1 MSLPKHYTNAA
12 TPSLSSSPRQFVR
25 DPSRS
30 PASRP
35 QTIDRPPTT
44 QPPEHDQQTYLDQIE
59 NLQYENDGIADIPTG
74 HRQPFQPFFTLVE
87 DANTGEYHHPT
98 VHYIF
103 SDDDTDILTE
113 AAVRSLE
120 SEQDSSTGGKRP
132 TSSRQGESGED
143 GSRYN
148 EEDELSGLRKD
159 TLLPPPIP
167 GVRDSYIILDVEPTA
182 RTDTNPNNAG
192 GTNSISTSPATN
204 PAAIPQQRNQQ
215 PQQQT
220 PQFTV
225 TSAQSLTPAWQVLN
239 TELVPAPTFE
249 NNTSGEKPLN
259 GGLMLKIHGTPGLSP
274 STALKEK
281 DKERGSQRL
290 EDMMDQFAKRM
301 SELRQVIE
309 AGEHMHHESDMEQQ
323 QRDGAGEQD
332 HVGDQQ
338 SADNDN
344 NTTAGTTEQEP
355 PGNLE
360 PRSDAPGEARCV
372 NTTRST
378 GETR

>member
-12 TPSLSSSPRQFVR
+12 SPSLSSSPRQFVR
-25 DPSRS
+25 DLSGS

-44 QPPEHDQQTYLDQIE
+44 QPTEHDQQPHPDQIE
-59 NLQYENDGIADIPTG
+59 NLQYENDGASNVPAS
-74 HRQPFQPFFTLVE
+74 HNQPFHPFFTLVE

-120 SEQDSSTGGKRP
+120 PEQDSSTGGKRP
-132 TSSRQGESGED
+132 IRSRQSESED
-143 GSRYN
+143 GPGYN

-159 TLLPPPIP
+159 TLLPTPIP
-167 GVRDSYIILDVEPTA
+167 GVRDNYIILDVEPTPK
-182 RTDTNPNNAG
+182 TDVGPNNAG
-192 GTNSISTSPATN
+192 GTNSMSTSPAAH
-204 PAAIPQQRNQQ
+204 PAATSHQH

-225 TSAQSLTPAWQVLN
+225 TSAHSLTPAWQVLN

-249 NNTSGEKPLN
+249 NNTSGEQPLN
-259 GGLMLKIHGTPGLSP
+259 GGLMLKIHGTPGLPP
-274 STALKEK
+274 STVSKEK
-281 DKERGSQRL
+281 DKERGGQRL

-301 SELRQVIE
+301 GELRQVIE
-309 AGEHMHHESDMEQQ
+309 AGEHMPYESDIEQQ
-323 QRDGAGEQD
+323 QGDGAGEHD
-332 HVGDQQ
+332 HVGAQQ
-338 SADNDN
+338 SMDNGI

-355 PGNLE
+355 LGNLE
-360 PRSDAPGEARCV
+360 TQAGALRES
-372 NTTRST
+372 
-378 GETR
+378 

>member
-12 TPSLSSSPRQFVR
+12 SPSLSSSPRQFVR
-25 DPSRS
+25 DPSGS

-35 QTIDRPPTT
+35 QTVDRPT
-44 QPPEHDQQTYLDQIE
+44 QPTEHDQQTHPDQIE
-59 NLQYENDGIADIPTG
+59 NLQYENDGVSDIPTG
-74 HRQPFQPFFTLVE
+74 HHQPFQPFFTLVE

-132 TSSRQGESGED
+132 TRSRQGESED
-143 GSRYN
+143 GSGYN

-167 GVRDSYIILDVEPTA
+167 GVRDSYIILDVEPTP
-182 RTDTNPNNAG
+182 RTDMNPNNAG
-192 GTNSISTSPATN
+192 GTNSMSTSPATH
-204 PAAIPQQRNQQ
+204 PTAIPHQQNQQ

-225 TSAQSLTPAWQVLN
+225 TSAHSLTPAWQVLN
-239 TELVPAPTFE
+239 TELAPAPTFE
-249 NNTSGEKPLN
+249 NNTSGEQPLN
-259 GGLMLKIHGTPGLSP
+259 GGLMLKIHGTPGLPP
-274 STALKEK
+274 STASKEK

-301 SELRQVIE
+301 GELRQVIE
-309 AGEHMHHESDMEQQ
+309 AGEHMHYESDMEQQ
-323 QRDGAGEQD
+323 QGDGVGEHD

-338 SADNDN
+338 GVDNDN
-344 NTTAGTTEQEP
+344 NITAGTTEQEP
-355 PGNLE
+355 LGNLE
-360 PRSDAPGEARCV
+360 AQAGALGE
-372 NTTRST
+372 S
-378 GETR
+378 

>member
-12 TPSLSSSPRQFVR
+12 SPSLSSSPRQFVC
-25 DPSRS
+25 DPSGS

-44 QPPEHDQQTYLDQIE
+44 QPTEHDRQSHPDQIE
-59 NLQYENDGIADIPTG
+59 NLQYENDGVSDIPTG
-74 HRQPFQPFFTLVE
+74 HHSQFQPFFTLVE

-120 SEQDSSTGGKRP
+120 SEKDSSTGGKRP
-132 TSSRQGESGED
+132 IQLRQGESDED
-143 GSRYN
+143 GSGYN
-148 EEDELSGLRKD
+148 EEDELSDLRKD
-159 TLLPPPIP
+159 DLLPPPIP
-167 GVRDSYIILDVEPTA
+167 GVRDSYIILDVEPTP
-182 RTDTNPNNAG
+182 RTETNPNNTG
-192 GTNSISTSPATN
+192 GTNSMSTSPATH
-204 PAAIPQQRNQQ
+204 PAAIPHQQNQQ

-220 PQFTV
+220 PQLTV
-225 TSAQSLTPAWQVLN
+225 TSAHSLTPAWQVLN

-249 NNTSGEKPLN
+249 NNTSGEQPLN
-259 GGLMLKIHGTPGLSP
+259 GGLMLKIHGTPGLPP
-274 STALKEK
+274 SVVSKEK

-301 SELRQVIE
+301 GELRQVIE
-309 AGEHMHHESDMEQQ
+309 AGEHMHYESDMEQQ
-323 QRDGAGEQD
+323 QGDGAGEQD

-338 SADNDN
+338 GADNDN
-344 NTTAGTTEQEP
+344 NTTAGTIEQEL
-355 PGNLE
+355 PGSLE
-360 PRSDAPGEARCV
+360 TAGALGEA
-372 NTTRST
+372 
-378 GETR
+378 